1 METIQIT
8 DKQIRNHF
16 KEVIVEVIDRTISYA
31 RWLIFPHKERE
42 GSLTRMMHGTEFL
55 HGMLVKEL
63 IDNDLYE
70 KLKMVAEDP
79 TLEYEIKIL

>member
-1 METIQIT
+1 
-8 DKQIRNHF
+8 
-16 KEVIVEVIDRTISYA
+16 
-31 RWLIFPHKERE
+31 
-42 GSLTRMMHGTEFL
+42 MMHGTEFL